1 MIEEELAK
9 RIAGEITLSDKPW
22 ITIKKWREIFKI
34 TQSEIAINMNVTS
47 SVISDYEGGRR
58 RPGSKFIKKFVTTL
72 IEIDKKRGGKTIK
85 EYMNLMTGIQRDAI
99 IDIREYAEPVTV
111 NDVCV
116 CVKGEIVACNHMI
129 DRKIFGHTIVDSI
142 KCIESLSGTDFFRL
156 MGETS
161 MRALVFTKVSTGRSP
176 MVAIRVHP
184 IKPAMV
190 VMHGTKKIDK
200 LAIKLATL
208 EQIPLVLS
216 HAESEDEIINNLKNI
231 SNKKDN

>member
-1 MIEEELAK
+1 
-9 RIAGEITLSDKPW
+9 
-22 ITIKKWREIFKI
+22 
-34 TQSEIAINMNVTS
+34 
-47 SVISDYEGGRR
+47 
-58 RPGSKFIKKFVTTL
+58 
-72 IEIDKKRGGKTIK
+72 
-85 EYMNLMTGIQRDAI
+85 
-99 IDIREYAEPVTV
+99 REYAEPVTV
-111 NDVCV
+111 NDICV

-190 VMHGTKKIDK
+190 VMHGTEKVDK
-200 LAIKLATL
+200 LAIRLATL

-216 HAESEDEIINNLKNI
+216 HAESEDELINNLKNI
-231 SNKKDN
+231 SNKKTNKKGN